1 MPLRVVMPLRRIV
14 ADAAPLAD
22 TRGDARKRVET
33 PKRLTAGTVFLAACL
48 ACGTGF
54 PQGAPPPD
62 DAVASPILRQGTIR
76 EEDLSEAARE
86 PALPVRETGFGTDRG
101 PAAAPGPLASP
112 PPTPAVEANPDDSGG
127 PEVSYELPRLPE
139 AADAAPPQRTASMKL
154 VQQGRLLL
162 RNGQHKQALATF
174 ERAIGV
180 DSANPYTHYFV
191 AQAHYS
197 LGEHRESLSFL
208 DAAEPL
214 LAANARWL
222 AEIQVLRARNA
233 TALGFHGQ
241 ADRHYLRALRLDP
254 GHGFALA
261 RLTTVEPAAPTPRS
275 R

>member
-1 MPLRVVMPLRRIV
+1 MTPLRRIV
-14 ADAAPLAD
+14 AEAARPAD
-22 TRGDARKRVET
+22 TRDDARKRVET

-54 PQGAPPPD
+54 PQNAPAPED
-62 DAVASPILRQGTIR
+62 EVASPILRQGTIR

-86 PALPVRETGFGTDRG
+86 PTLPVRETGPGTDREPAPTPG
-101 PAAAPGPLASP
+101 PPLASP
-112 PPTPAVEANPDDSGG
+112 PPNPTPAVGADPEDSGG

-139 AADAAPPQRTASMKL
+139 AADAAQPQRTASMKL

-162 RNGQHKQALATF
+162 RNGQYRQALATF
-174 ERAIGV
+174 ERAIGM
-180 DSANPYTHYFV
+180 DSANPYSHYFV

-197 LGEHRESLSFL
+197 LGNHRESLSFL
-208 DAAEPL
+208 DAAEPR
-214 LAANARWL
+214 LAADARWL

-241 ADRHYLRALRLDP
+241 ADDHYLRALRLDP
-254 GHGFALA
+254 GHGFALS
-261 RLTTVEPAAPTPRS
+261 RLTTFEPAASTPRS

>member
-1 MPLRVVMPLRRIV
+1 MPLRRIV
-14 ADAAPLAD
+14 VDTAPAAD

-48 ACGTGF
+48 ACGTGL
-54 PQGAPPPD
+54 PQSAPPPD

-86 PALPVRETGFGTDRG
+86 PTLPVRETGPGTNRD
-101 PAAAPGPLASP
+101 PAATPGPLAAP
-112 PPTPAVEANPDDSGG
+112 PPDPTPAVGADPEDSGG

-139 AADAAPPQRTASMKL
+139 AADAAQPQRTASMKL

-162 RNGQHKQALATF
+162 RNGQYKQALATF
-174 ERAIGV
+174 ERAIGM
-180 DSANPYTHYFV
+180 DSANPYSHYFV

-208 DAAEPL
+208 DVAEL
-214 LAANARWL
+214 RLAADARWL
-222 AEIQVLRARNA
+222 AEVQVLRARNA

-241 ADRHYLRALRLDP
+241 ADRHYLRALRIDP
-254 GHGFALA
+254 GHRFALS